1 MQTVCFDTK
10 PYDLPGL
17 TKYGEEAGVS
27 FRFLETKL
35 NAHTAALAEEC
46 GAKAVCIFVNDRAD
60 RAAIDRLCSA
70 GVKLIA
76 LRCAGVNNV
85 DMAYAEGKISVIRVP
100 GYSPHAVAEHA
111 MGMLLSSVRH
121 LHKAYART
129 RDFNF
134 SLRGLTGIELYGK
147 TVGVVGTG
155 RIGRV
160 FAELCRGFGMR
171 VLAYDKFPD
180 PASGL
185 CYVPLEQ
192 LLAESDVISLHC
204 PLTED
209 TRHLIGRESISTMKP
224 GVVLLNTSRGA
235 LVDTAALLE
244 GIKSRRIG
252 AACMDVYEE
261 EADVFFEDRSDDIL
275 QDDTLAR
282 LLSMPNVLVTSH
294 QAFLTREAL
303 DTIARETCFGIRRF
317 FEGEKEKMRG
327 TS

>member
-1 MQTVCFDTK
+1 MGLQTVCFDTK

-27 FRFLETKL
+27 FHFLEAKL
-35 NAHTAALAEEC
+35 NAQTAALAEEC
-46 GAKAVCIFVNDRAD
+46 GAQAVCIFVNDRAD
-60 RAAIDRLCSA
+60 RAVIDRLCSA

-76 LRCAGVNNV
+76 LRCAGMNNV
-85 DMAYAEGKISVIRVP
+85 DMAYAEGRIGVIRVP

-111 MGMLLSSVRH
+111 MAMLLSSVRR
-121 LHKAYART
+121 LHKAYTRT

-134 SLRGLTGIELYGK
+134 SLRGLTGMELYGK
-147 TVGVVGTG
+147 TVGVIGTG

-180 PASGL
+180 ASGDL
-185 CYVPLEQ
+185 CYVTPERIFE
-192 LLAESDVISLHC
+192 ESDVISLHC
-204 PLTED
+204 PLTEE
-209 TRHLIGRESISTMKP
+209 TRHMIGRESIAAMKP
-224 GVVLLNTSRGA
+224 GVVLLNTSRGG
-235 LVDTAALLE
+235 LVDTAALLD

-261 EADVFFEDRSDDIL
+261 EADVFFEDRSGDIL
-275 QDDTLAR
+275 QDDNLAR

-317 FEGEKEKMRG
+317 FTGE
-327 TS
+327 

>member
-1 MQTVCFDTK
+1 MQPIQTVCFDTK

-17 TKYGEEAGVS
+17 TRYAEQAGVS

-35 NAHTAALAEEC
+35 NAQTASLAEEC
-46 GAKAVCIFVNDRAD
+46 GARAVCIFVNDVAD
-60 RAAIDRLCSA
+60 KATIDRLCGG
-70 GVKLIA
+70 GVKLLA

-85 DMAYAEGKISVIRVP
+85 DMTHAEGKLGVIRVP

-111 MGMLLSSVRH
+111 MAMLLSAARH

-134 SLRGLTGIELYGK
+134 SIRGLTGMELYEK

-155 RIGRV
+155 RIGSV
-160 FAELCRGFGMR
+160 FAGLCRGFGMR

-185 CYVPLEQ
+185 DYVSLDD
-192 LLAESDVISLHC
+192 LLRESDVVSLHC

-209 TRHLIGRESISTMKP
+209 TRHLINRDRISEMKD
-224 GVVLLNTSRGA
+224 GAILLNTSRGG
-235 LVDTAALLE
+235 LVDTSALIE
-244 GIKSRRIG
+244 GIKSHKIG

-261 EADVFFEDRSDDIL
+261 EADVFFEDRSEDIL
-275 QDDTLAR
+275 QDDRLAR
-282 LLSMPNVLVTSH
+282 LLTLPNVLVTSH
-294 QAFLTREAL
+294 QAFLTKEAL
-303 DTIARETCFGIRRF
+303 DTIARETCFGIRRY
-317 FEGEKEKMRG
+317 FER
-327 TS
+327 TA

>member
-1 MQTVCFDTK
+1 MGSQKTIVAACFDTK

-35 NAHTAALAEEC
+35 KAHTAALAEEC
-46 GAKAVCIFVNDRAD
+46 GAQAVCIFVNDRAD
-60 RAAIDRLCSA
+60 RAAIDRLRSA

-85 DMAYAEGKISVIRVP
+85 DMAYAEGRIGVIRVP

-111 MGMLLSSVRH
+111 MAMLLSSVRH

-134 SLRGLTGIELYGK
+134 SLRGLTGLELYGK
-147 TVGVVGTG
+147 TVGVIGTG

-160 FAELCRGFGMR
+160 FAQLCEGFGMR

-180 PASGL
+180 PSSGL
-185 CYVPLEQ
+185 AYVPLER
-192 LLAESDVISLHC
+192 LFAESDVISLHC

-209 TRHLIGRESISTMKP
+209 TRHLIDQRSIDTMKP
-224 GVVLLNTSRGA
+224 GVVLLNTSRGG
-235 LVDTAALLE
+235 LVDTAALLD

-275 QDDTLAR
+275 QDDNLAR

-317 FEGEKEKMRG
+317 FEGE
-327 TS
+327 

>member
-1 MQTVCFDTK
+1 MELEIQAACFDTK
-10 PYDLPGL
+10 PYDLPGFNR
-17 TKYGEEAGVS
+17 YGADAGVS
-27 FRFLETKL
+27 FRFLEAKL
-35 NAHTAALAEEC
+35 NADTAALAEEC
-46 GAKAVCIFVNDRAD
+46 GAQAVCIFVNDRAD
-60 RAAIDRLCSA
+60 RTVIDRLCSA

-85 DMAYAEGKISVIRVP
+85 DMAYAEGRIGVIRVP

-111 MGMLLSSVRH
+111 MAMLLSSVRH

-134 SLRGLTGIELYGK
+134 SLRGLTGFELHGK

-160 FAELCRGFGMR
+160 FAELCKGFGMR

-180 PASGL
+180 LASGL

-192 LLAESDVISLHC
+192 LLEESDVVSLHC
-204 PLTED
+204 PLTEE
-209 TRHLIGRESISTMKP
+209 TRHLIDRERIRTMKP

-235 LVDTAALLE
+235 LVDTAALLD

-261 EADVFFEDRSDDIL
+261 EADVFFEDRSGDIL

-282 LLSMPNVLVTSH
+282 LLTMPNVLVTSH

-317 FEGEKEKMRG
+317 FEEA
-327 TS
+327 